1 MKHLD
6 DKINVKI
13 DKNIKEL
20 LNLINKKSE
29 NELIIRSL
37 KIDTSSTLD
46 DVNVLNTEYNIN
58 FITVLTEKEIVK
70 WIEKKLIN

>member
-20 LNLINKKSE
+20 LELINKNSE
-29 NELIIRSL
+29 NELIERSL

-46 DVNVLNTEYNIN
+46 DCNILNTEYKIS
-58 FITVLTEKEIVK
+58 FTTVLTEKEIIK
-70 WIEKKLIN
+70 WNLSK

>member
-70 WIEKKLIN
+70 